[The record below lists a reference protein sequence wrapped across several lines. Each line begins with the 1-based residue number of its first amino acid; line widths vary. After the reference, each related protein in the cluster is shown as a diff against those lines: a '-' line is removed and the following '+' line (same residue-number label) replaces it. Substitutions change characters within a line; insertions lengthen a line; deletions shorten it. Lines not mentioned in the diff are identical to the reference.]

1 MDREAIISK
10 VKKCLALS
18 KSANNNEAAV
28 AFKMAQQ
35 LMEEHQI
42 TQVDVDISDVVET
55 QVLMCRAQN
64 PPTYIVSLA
73 NCVASAFGCKIIA
86 DCDWIQTRVSFLG
99 MGAQSEVGAYAF
111 DVLRRALTRGRK
123 EFIST
128 IPKRTKAANKTRRAD
143 AWCNGWVIAVTK
155 KVRKLAVPEATEAMI
170 AKWMEEKHPDL
181 ETTEGR
187 ERKMTD
193 KDLID
198 AVRGYGEGEK
208 QQLHPG
214 VAGESHALLEAT
226 V

>member
-1 MDREAIISK
+1 MGRESIISK

-18 KSANNNEAAV
+18 KSANSNEAAV
-28 AFKMAQQ
+28 ALKKAQR

-42 TQVDVDISDVVET
+42 SQVDVDISDVTET
-55 QVLMCRAQN
+55 QVLMCRAQK
-64 PPTYIVSLA
+64 PPAYIVVLA
-73 NCVASAFGCKIIA
+73 NCVASAFGCKIMA
-86 DCDWIQTRVSFLG
+86 DSGWTQTRVSFLG
-99 MGAQSEVGAYAF
+99 MGAQSEVGAYVF

-143 AWCNGWVIAVTK
+143 VWCKGWVIAVTK
-155 KVRKLAVPEATEAMI
+155 KARKLAVPESTEAMI

-181 ETTEGR
+181 EKSEGR
-187 ERKMTD
+187 ERKMKG

-208 QQLHPG
+208 QQLHHG
-214 VAGESHALLEAT
+214 VDGESHALLEASA
-226 V
+226 